1 MLLFKGAANDTVYG
15 CNVVRTFHY
24 IAGCGQQMLKFVD
37 YEVHWGLLVKSNGKG
52 EQKIIMVFLSIL
64 FLYKYYGRAI
74 YASNIM
80 GYIIPILT
88 NDA

>member
-15 CNVVRTFHY
+15 CNVVRIFRY

-52 EQKIIMVFLSIL
+52 EQKIIIVF
-64 FLYKYYGRAI
+64 FYQFCFYT
-74 YASNIM
+74 NIM
-80 GYIIPILT
+80 VEQCMH
-88 NDA
+88 